1 VRTAHRHVRDSITAA
16 WRGFTLLELIIALSL
31 CLLLMSAVYASLQLY
46 WRLQSTGQ
54 EQVERAQ
61 IARAILRRMTIDVG
75 SVMFMTPEAEQESD
89 SDATGGSTVETA
101 DDTGSSGSSATG
113 ESDATEEDTTIEVE
127 DASSAY
133 VSSSMGI
140 VGDSQTLVLHISRPT
155 RDLTYAAL
163 ADVQDLRSRSSDIR
177 SVSYFLASP
186 GGAGLAGSVAPA
198 AVVDRKASAYVAA
211 DSGLARLEGDRLAI
225 EFADLSLDYEAL
237 GSAAQIVAPEVVSLT
252 FRYFDGT
259 AWLESWDSTAAGRL
273 PQAIEVTLG
282 IAWMAAPPPQGA
294 VSTLTAE
301 PVPVET
307 VRHVLHVPLA
317 GPYVP
322 EY

>member
-1 VRTAHRHVRDSITAA
+1 MSAHRLVHDSSAA
-16 WRGFTLLELIIALSL
+16 RARHGFTLLELIIALSL
-31 CLLLMSAVYASLQLY
+31 CLLLMSAVYGALQLY

-75 SVMFMTPEAEQESD
+75 SVVFQAPEAEETEEGTS
-89 SDATGGSTVETA
+89 SGSTVETSE
-101 DDTGSSGSSATG
+101 DTGTSGSSATG
-113 ESDATEEDTTIEVE
+113 ASETAEEETTIEVE

-155 RDLTYAAL
+155 RDLTYATL
-163 ADVQDLRSRSSDIR
+163 AEVQDLRSRSSDIR

-186 GGAGLAGSVAPA
+186 GGAGLAGAVTPA
-198 AVVDRKASAYVAA
+198 AVVDRKANAYVAA
-211 DSGLARLEGDRLAI
+211 DSGLARLEGDRMAI

-294 VSTLTAE
+294 VSTFAAE